1 MSTIGNLAKSSIK
14 KSKSKSILIV
24 LTIILTTCLLTSVGM
39 ICVNWGLSN
48 IESAKNM
55 FGAHHVVFKSTTADI
70 NKKLSNHIEIDS
82 MQVVKT
88 IGISKN
94 KEKNLTFALQYTD
107 VLDNKHISE
116 VNIKEGGFPSKE
128 NEILIAEG
136 YMKALGKEEAKIG
149 DVVTITYESRKDGIE
164 KTRDFVVS
172 GIAESPEANI
182 ITGDYFGAVSQ
193 DYLVKEEFDEGTTF
207 TTYVKYKNESSI
219 NEYLAQDISDK
230 IAADFNIP
238 VSSIKV
244 NSNYLKSNKPDPTV
258 IMGGV
263 AIAILIIVSSMIVIY
278 SIFYISIINKV
289 QEYGKIRAIGAT
301 KKQIK
306 KLIRRE
312 GMLLSSIAVP
322 IGAILG
328 YIIGKLVIKIAISNT
343 DINTSQYDILVLIGA
358 IILSFVTVYI
368 SILKPMK
375 IASKISPVEAMRY
388 NGESNS
394 KSKTRDGYLEI
405 TVPRLVKANLKRN
418 KSRTVITLVSLCL
431 SGILFIIASTVLK
444 AINIDKMTEHGYEG
458 SKMVVRLSN
467 YSLESPDN
475 PEKELYNIQKNNPI
489 TNSIERIKEINGVTD
504 VKIKENTTVKWLE
517 MDDWADFSIISKEDI
532 TDDSKV
538 LDGSVDFENENSV
551 ILDHTYA
558 GEVYGVGVGDK
569 ITIEYDNNGVKEK
582 KELTISAI
590 TDNLIGS
597 TFVLPEKTYKNL
609 FKNDTSISARVYI
622 EDNKY
627 DDVKKSI
634 EALVKSEAFL
644 EASYYDVSYKTNEM
658 AVGITKLMAYS
669 LVIIIGIIGFINL
682 INTMI
687 TSVVARKKELGMLQ
701 AIGLSNKQFTKM
713 IKMEGFFYITVAIGV
728 TLTIGNVLGYIAVIM
743 MRNSGA
749 SYATYSYPLLET
761 ILLIAVPLIAQI
773 LLSYGI
779 TRSFNKDSLVDR
791 VRYSE

>member
-14 KSKSKSILIV
+14 KTKSKSILIV
-24 LTIILTTCLLTSVGM
+24 LTIILTTCLLTSVGI
-39 ICVNWGLSN
+39 ICANWGLSN
-48 IESAKNM
+48 IENAKNIY
-55 FGAHHVVFKSTTADI
+55 GGHHVIFKSTTADL

-94 KEKNLTFALQYTD
+94 KEKNVTCGLQYTD
-107 VLDNKHISE
+107 VIDNKYISE
-116 VNIKEGGFPSKE
+116 VKIKEGNFPKKE

-136 YMKALGKEEAKIG
+136 YMKALGKEEPKIG

-172 GIAESPEANI
+172 GIAESKEANI
-182 ITGDYFGAVSQ
+182 ITGDYFGAVSK
-193 DYLVKEEFDEGTTF
+193 DYLVKEEFDEETTF
-207 TTYVKYKNESSI
+207 TTYVKYRNESSI

-238 VSSIKV
+238 INDIKV
-244 NSNYLKSNKPDPTV
+244 NSDYLKSNKPDPSV
-258 IMGGV
+258 MIGGV

-301 KKQIK
+301 KKQIR
-306 KLIRRE
+306 KLIKRE

-322 IGAILG
+322 IGAVIG
-328 YIIGKLVIKIAISNT
+328 YIIGKVVVKIAVSNT
-343 DINTSQYDILVLIGA
+343 GIETSQYDILVLIGA
-358 IILSFVTVYI
+358 MILSFITVYV

-394 KSKTRDGYLEI
+394 KSKTRDGYFEI

-431 SGILFIIASTVLK
+431 SGILFIMASTVLK
-444 AINIDKMTEHGYEG
+444 AFNVEKMTDHGYDG
-458 SKMVVRLSN
+458 SKIVVSLAN
-467 YSLESPDN
+467 YTMESPDN
-475 PEKELYNIQKNNPI
+475 PEKEIFNLQKNNPV
-489 TNSIERIKEINGVTD
+489 TNSIERIKEIDGVKD
-504 VKIKENTTVKWLE
+504 VKIEESTSAKWLE
-517 MDDWADFSIISKEDI
+517 MEDWPSFEIIDKDDISDS
-532 TDDSKV
+532 SKV
-538 LDGSVDFENENSV
+538 LEGSIDFEDENSV
-551 ILDHTYA
+551 ILDHTYS
-558 GEVYGVGVGDK
+558 GEFYGVTVGDK
-569 ITIEYDNNGVKEK
+569 ITIEYDNNGVKDK
-582 KELTISAI
+582 KELTIAAI
-590 TDNLIGS
+590 TDNLLGS
-597 TFVLPEKTYKNL
+597 TFVLPEKTYRNL
-609 FKNDTSISARVYI
+609 FKSDTTRNVKVYI
-622 EDNKY
+622 DDNKY
-627 DDVKKSI
+627 DDIKKQI

-658 AVGITKLMAYS
+658 SVRITKLMAYS

-713 IKMEGFFYITVAIGV
+713 MKMEGFFYISVAIGV